1 MKKILTSLGM
11 IAFAGAIVASGTGA
25 FFSDTETSTGNI
37 FTAGSVTVDIKN
49 ISHQD
54 INVTDDLVGFTV
66 STTSNN
72 ISFAFSDLKPLDH
85 GKVIYELENGANEA
99 FMCVKVEEKSNHEN
113 GRNSAEIAAGDT
125 TSGAGNGELGQFLSF
140 NFGTATGTLADI
152 GGSWQNLGIVGAG
165 STTSS
170 TIEYGFGVFN
180 GSTLE
185 LDPLAIYNLAQTDS
199 LTADISFYAV
209 QTRHNAGFDCASLNG
224 EGGVVDNGLI
234 GSNDLYTGSK
244 DGATTTNKWMF
255 WNDTNDTVM
264 SINQFASTGG
274 VNDIVAGPE
283 GVGAARMVLD
293 AGTQTPDYTT
303 IEPGNTDVP
312 RYNIA
317 TFQFKDVKLSTLSSM
332 KYRVYNAVTSIYVPF
347 LTFAIDFDNSDTW
360 QRRLV
365 QVPTGLTSGSWEEVD
380 ALAGAWTLSGGNWPV
395 GTTETGTT
403 SGSVSKTWAQ
413 INYEYP
419 NAETRSTDSYFGIR
433 VGNPGAI
440 GDEAYVDWVEFD
452 GVKYDFGN

>member
-49 ISHQD
+49 ISHEG

-72 ISFAFSDLKPLDH
+72 ISFAFSDLKPMDH

-99 FMCVKVEEKSNHEN
+99 FMCVKVEETSNHEN

-125 TSGAGNGELGQFLSF
+125 TSGSGNGELGQFLSF

-152 GGSWQNLGIVGAG
+152 SGSWQNLGIVGAG

-185 LDPLAIYNLAQTDS
+185 LDPLAKYNLAQTDS
-199 LTADISFYAV
+199 LKADISFYAV
-209 QTRHNAGFDCASLNG
+209 QTRHNAEFDCASLN
-224 EGGVVDNGLI
+224 EEEVVDNGLI

-264 SINQFASTGG
+264 SINQFAPEG
-274 VNDIVAGPE
+274 VNDIVTGP
-283 GVGAARMVLD
+283 GGFGAAKMVLD
-293 AGTQTPDYTT
+293 NASA
-303 IEPGNTDVP
+303 

-317 TFQFKDVKLSTLSSM
+317 TFQFKDVKLSDISSM
-332 KYRVYNAVTSIYVPF
+332 KYRVYNAVTSVYVPF
-347 LTFAIDFDNSDTW
+347 LTFAIDFDNSDIW
-360 QRRLV
+360 QNRLV
-365 QVPTGLTSGSWEEVD
+365 QVPTGLTAGSWEEVD
-380 ALAGAWTLSGGNWPV
+380 ALAGSWTFSGGNWPV
-395 GTTETGTT
+395 GGSEDGSK
-403 SGSVSKTWAQ
+403 SGSVAKTWAE
-413 INYEYP
+413 IIADYP
-419 NAETRSTDSYFGIR
+419 IAETRSTDSYFGIR

-440 GDEAYVDWVEFD
+440 GDEAYVDWVEFG